1 MTVMV
6 LPAGEACDFEPT
18 GSGFALNPPPAPVV
32 ESEPEARAET
42 VTVVGAVLEVQNSYQ
57 QERFPRPLSP
67 PQNIL
72 ANVEKLGKIRRK
84 RLHSRRRRL
93 GSFKIFVL

>member
-18 GSGFALNPPPAPVV
+18 GSGYALNPGPAPGV

-42 VTVVGAVLEVQNSYQ
+42 VTVVGAVLEVQNSINKNASPAPSA
-57 QERFPRPLSP
+57 PR
-67 PQNIL
+67 
-72 ANVEKLGKIRRK
+72 
-84 RLHSRRRRL
+84 
-93 GSFKIFVL
+93 KIFLRM